1 MGERKK
7 EEVKPESLEEEI
19 RELRK
24 SLLNLLSFFLPPKE
38 VREEVMRNVYTMELS
53 FLRIFKT
60 LLDYQIEN
68 LERRAEGRDRKRK
81 AQKIEVE

>member
-53 FLRIFKT
+53 FLT